1 MGMSYTPYNESAD
14 PVGRYLVA
22 GHQAV
27 LLDSIVSAGSVE
39 YLYLLV
45 VYDAQGESCFF
56 VASEVNSL
64 CAELGGGSHFLGVFL
79 GEGHANHGS
88 SNDWPIAISFWRGLW
103 PLCKKSLDRMNPRPR
118 GRIFCAL
125 DWFCARLH
133 TAPSGWEK
141 CVGERFGLHARR
153 VSKVQAGLM

>member
-1 MGMSYTPYNESAD
+1 MGMSYTPYIESAD

-27 LLDSIVSAGSVE
+27 LLDNIVSAGSVE

-64 CAELGGGSHFLGVFL
+64 CAESGGGSHFLGVFP

-88 SNDWPIAISFWRGLW
+88 SNDWA
-103 PLCKKSLDRMNPRPR
+103 DRDKFLAR
-118 GRIFCAL
+118 AL
-125 DWFCARLH
+125 ALVQ
-133 TAPSGWEK
+133 E
-141 CVGERFGLHARR
+141 EFGQDEPKA
-153 VSKVQAGLM
+153 QG